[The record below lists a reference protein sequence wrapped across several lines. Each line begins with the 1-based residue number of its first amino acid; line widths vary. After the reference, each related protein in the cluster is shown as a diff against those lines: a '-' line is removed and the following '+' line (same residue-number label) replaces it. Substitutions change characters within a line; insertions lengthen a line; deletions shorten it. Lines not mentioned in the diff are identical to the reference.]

1 MVLLTRLLH
10 NLKEKGWSWM
20 ITQTQSLYSD
30 ICVEA
35 PFTEGIKYAGS
46 KLKLLPYILQLAQ
59 KVKADTVLDGF
70 SGTTR
75 VSQAFAKLG
84 YRVISNDIAVWSN
97 VFGICYLC
105 NTKPPEAYRGLIAHL
120 NSLPG
125 KDGWFTEHYGGKPN
139 GGCSSQD
146 DGLKKP
152 WQIHN
157 TRRLDA
163 IREEIER
170 LQLGEIEKAI
180 ALTSL
185 ILALDEVDNTL
196 GHFVSYLQDWSQ
208 RSYNNLCLKLP
219 HLWVNNRL
227 HQVFQEDIFN
237 LVSHQAADLA
247 YFDPPYGS
255 NNEKMPPSRIR
266 YTSYYHLWTSVCLFD
281 KPKLFGKAKRRVDT
295 SDTAASSIF
304 EEFRK
309 DENGRFIA
317 VSAIEKLINLTKS
330 RWIILSYSS
339 GGRAAAEELKE
350 IIRNNGKALDIF
362 EIDYK
367 KHVMAGMKW
376 TNEWVKNTQEPNREF
391 LFLIEKG

>member
-1 MVLLTRLLH
+1 M
-10 NLKEKGWSWM
+10 S
-20 ITQTQSLYSD
+20 TQTVSLFSD
-30 ICVEA
+30 IRVDA
-35 PFTEGIKYAGS
+35 PSTEGVKYAGS
-46 KLKLLPYILQLAQ
+46 KLRLLPYILQLTQ
-59 KVKADTVLDGF
+59 KVKANTILDGF

-84 YRVISNDIAVWSN
+84 YHVISNDISVWSK
-97 VFGICYLC
+97 VFGTCYLL
-105 NTKPPEAYRGLIAHL
+105 NTKPPEAYLELIKHL
-120 NSLPG
+120 NSIPG
-125 KDGWFTEHYGGKPN
+125 KDGWFTENYGGKPN
-139 GGCSSQD
+139 GGCSTQN

-170 LQLGEIEKAI
+170 LRLDKIEKAV

-185 ILALDEVDNTL
+185 ILALDEVDSTL
-196 GHFVSYLQDWSQ
+196 GHFVSYLQDWSP

-219 HLWVNNRL
+219 HLWVNNGR

-237 LVSHQAADLA
+237 LVSRQSADLA

-255 NNEKMPPSRIR
+255 NNEKMPPSRVR
-266 YTSYYHLWTSVCLFD
+266 YASYYHLWTSICLFD
-281 KPKLFGKAKRRVDT
+281 KPELFGKAKRRVDT
-295 SDTAASSIF
+295 SDTETSSLF

-309 DENGRFIA
+309 DEHGRFIA
-317 VSAIEKLINLTKS
+317 VSAIESLINLTNA

-339 GGRAAAEELKE
+339 GGRATAEELKE
-350 IIRNNGKALDIF
+350 VIRGNGKVRDIL

-376 TNEWVKNTQEPNREF
+376 TNEWVKDTQAPNREF
-391 LFLIEKG
+391 LFLIEKD